1 MKNGVRVGDVAEGGG
16 LFTFSRK
23 RKGPCPTSFETAISG
38 ERSLDVSC
46 DHVLVQDKNM
56 ADTGSKWPTRKIE
69 AK

>member
-46 DHVLVQDKNM
+46 DHVLVQDKM
-56 ADTGSKWPTRKIE
+56 ADIGSKWPTKKTA